1 MGGEK
6 VLEEAMAWAKR
17 LAEGPTFALGM
28 TKELLNGELSL
39 DLNNALDNEARAQ
52 AVCMQ
57 TKDFR
62 EAYEAFTAKRPA
74 KFTGR

>member
-1 MGGEK
+1 MLDES
-6 VLEEAMAWAKR
+6 LAWAQR

-28 TKELLNGELSL
+28 TKELLNGELNQ
-39 DLNNALDNEARAQ
+39 DLYGALENEARAQ
-52 AVCMQ
+52 AACML

-62 EAYEAFTAKRPA
+62 EAYDAFVAKRPA